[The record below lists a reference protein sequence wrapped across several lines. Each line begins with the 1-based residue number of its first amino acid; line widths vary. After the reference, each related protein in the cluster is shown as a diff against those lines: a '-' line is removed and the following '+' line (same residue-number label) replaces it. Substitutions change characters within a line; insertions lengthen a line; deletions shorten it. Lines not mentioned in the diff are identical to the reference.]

1 MKKIGIFSAALS
13 MGAFLLAP
21 AVFAEDETQL
31 MQDRELSS
39 PQQEAEEST
48 VPPSATTNQPS
59 TQQDERAAMS
69 EKEPHILKASEVI
82 GYTVKDREGQEL
94 GEIEE
99 LVIDPQSGRI
109 VYAALATGGFLGM
122 GDKLF
127 AVPWE
132 SMRFMPEEQSFTLNI
147 ARETLERS
155 PGFDKDN
162 WPVTAK

>member
-1 MKKIGIFSAALS
+1 MKNIGIFSAALA
-13 MGAFLLAP
+13 MFAFVLAP
-21 AVFAEDETQL
+21 AAFAQDETQL
-31 MQDRELSS
+31 MQDRESSS

-48 VPPSATTNQPS
+48 APPSATTSQPS
-59 TQQDERAAMS
+59 TQQDERAATS
-69 EKEPHILKASEVI
+69 GKEPHILKASEVI

-94 GEIEE
+94 GEIAE

-109 VYAALATGGFLGM
+109 AYAALSTGGFLGM

-132 SMRFMPEEQSFTLNI
+132 SMKLMPEEQSFTLNI

-162 WPVTAK
+162 WPVTAR